1 MKVAMSEFKAGLSRY
16 VARARAGE
24 VIELTSHAKPVARL
38 VGIATEQPPGIQRL
52 LATGAAQ
59 WAGGKPGLWPPLVCP
74 APTQGS
80 PPSLSDTVL
89 EGRG

>member
-1 MKVAMSEFKAGLSRY
+1 MKVAMNEFKAGLSRY

-38 VGIATEQPPGIQRL
+38 VGIAAEQPPGIQRL
-52 LATGAAQ
+52 LSTGAAQ
-59 WAGGKPGLWPPLVCP
+59 WAGGKPALRAPLVCP
-74 APTQGS
+74 TPTLGGT
-80 PPSLSDTVL
+80 PSLSDMVL